1 MSDLLDVAIDNSK
14 QISRNLNSDLKL
26 GVMTKELEV
35 GVSKTLDKVANY
47 IIKALPIPDC
57 AKDILKDVKDA
68 LKTKDVKT
76 ILGTAIKSSIREG
89 LELLG
94 VSNKTIE
101 NVFKLKD
108 VALKGGL
115 SYNIKNSIAI
125 ASKDFLNNN
134 LSSEYVQSFFYQLE
148 KFIQSN
154 KFIDKLEE
162 VLKKSL
168 KRKETFLEK
177 VNEWYKCYENL
188 DFDKMTNIVNNLKR
202 KKDLLILYPECEKQY
217 GIIKNITSMAN
228 SKKEKLSKMQ
238 LQLCSTL

>member
-26 GVMTKELEV
+26 GVMTKELEA

-134 LSSEYVQSFFYQLE
+134 LSSEYAQSFFYQLE
-148 KFIQSN
+148 KCIQSN

-228 SKKEKLSKMQ
+228 SKKEKLSKRQ

>member
-76 ILGTAIKSSIREG
+76 ILGTAVKSSIREG

-134 LSSEYVQSFFYQLE
+134 LSSEYVHSFFYQLE

-168 KRKETFLEK
+168 KRKETFLAK